1 MENNYFNAI
10 SLYRVARF
18 FHLKRIKF
26 MVRVFEALTYLI
38 FNGYIPATCSIGKGT
53 YCSHRGMSVVIHPDS
68 EIGDNCVI
76 GTCVTLGGAGKG
88 RDGAPVIGNGVYLGT
103 GTKVIGPVVLNNGVT
118 TGANAVVVNS
128 VREGATV
135 VGIPAKIIGTSAL

>member
-1 MENNYFNAI
+1 MKNNYFNAV

-38 FNGYIPATCSIGKGT
+38 FNSYIPATCNIGRGT
-53 YCSHRGMSVVIHPDS
+53 YCSHRGMSVVIHPNS
-68 EIGDNCVI
+68 KIGDNCVI

-88 RDGAPVIGNGVYLGT
+88 RSGAPVIGNGVYLGS
-103 GTKVIGPVVLNNGVT
+103 GTKVIGSVVLNDGVT
-118 TGANAVVVNS
+118 TGANAVVLNS

-135 VGIPAKIIGTSAL
+135 VGIPAKIIETSVL